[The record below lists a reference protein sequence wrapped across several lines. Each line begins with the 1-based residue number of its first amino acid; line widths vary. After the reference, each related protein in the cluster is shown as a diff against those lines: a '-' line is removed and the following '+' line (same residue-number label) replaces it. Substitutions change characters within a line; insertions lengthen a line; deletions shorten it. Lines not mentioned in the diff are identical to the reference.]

1 MAKANREGSRFPRL
15 VFREQGMA
23 KLDKSKTG
31 ALKETEVEMDWIHV
45 ARSQSFKTVFLGDS
59 NVGKT
64 CLARL
69 FIEGQV
75 AEHSTNTIGFDH
87 HIKEMELEDGISVK
101 LQVWDTA
108 GMEQF
113 RNALITKY
121 YRNADGIAL
130 VYDITRHDSFDSID
144 NWIKE
149 VKNYC
154 GLDTVKMVLIG
165 NKLDRA
171 SDRKVTI
178 EEGQRLADRYGM
190 IFIELSAMDIATLP
204 KLNELFTDLAHRMF
218 SLREQKE
225 LTLTSST
232 IIRLGR
238 DGSISDDWVVVN
250 TPSGPLPRYAYSHQD
265 ARLRRN
271 RCKC

>member
-1 MAKANREGSRFPRL
+1 
-15 VFREQGMA
+15 
-23 KLDKSKTG
+23 
-31 ALKETEVEMDWIHV
+31 
-45 ARSQSFKTVFLGDS
+45 
-59 NVGKT
+59 
-64 CLARL
+64 
-69 FIEGQV
+69 
-75 AEHSTNTIGFDH
+75 
-87 HIKEMELEDGISVK
+87 
-101 LQVWDTA
+101 
-108 GMEQF
+108 MEQF

-178 EEGQRLADRYGM
+178 EEGRRLADRYGM

-250 TPSGPLPRYAYSHQD
+250 TQVDLCQD
-265 ARLRRN
+265 MHILTKMPGLGGIGASAKPFVIAHLIFLCMVLN
-271 RCKC
+271 YTE